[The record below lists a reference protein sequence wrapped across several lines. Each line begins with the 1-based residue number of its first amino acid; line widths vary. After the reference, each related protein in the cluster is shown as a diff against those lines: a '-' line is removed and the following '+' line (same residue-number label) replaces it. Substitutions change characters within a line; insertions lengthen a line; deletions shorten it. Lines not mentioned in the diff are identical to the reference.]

1 MEERYAELLLA
12 MHRLSARQAGL
23 ELVVETA
30 IGGMYVNGYLAPR
43 FLEALRFASEVHH
56 KRSGDIHAE
65 EIAEL
70 VDRMVSVIS
79 GEEKKP
85 ARPILTVIQGGKPD
99 DHAKPE
105 ECEG

>member
-1 MEERYAELLLA
+1 MEEKYEELLLA

-43 FLEALRFASEVHH
+43 FLEALRFASDVHH
-56 KRSGDIHAE
+56 KRPGDIHAE
-65 EIAEL
+65 EISEL
-70 VDRMVSVIS
+70 IDRVVSVIT

-85 ARPILTVIQGGKPD
+85 ARPILTLIDGGKSGEPD
-99 DHAKPE
+99 A
-105 ECEG
+105 